1 MPKLCGPIQWQITN
15 SSCSLLLCLVLFRHQ
30 LPKSMMK
37 HSCDI
42 IMKDVSWEVSAN
54 VYWAFLH
61 LCSCWLASWKKKKSH
76 PRATSSL
83 KIICSSWWSHDIAQ
97 MLSGGR
103 NSLITA
109 MKFSENMFFFFLKS
123 LPKTLRGISFYHFC
137 QRNLPWVLLWICH
150 VHYSNSSEFNT
161 AIHVSKGIGRNV
173 FVGVGHNF

>member
-1 MPKLCGPIQWQITN
+1 MWTDTMANNKLFLLTDV
-15 SSCSLLLCLVLFRHQ
+15 LLCLVLFRHQ

-61 LCSCWLASWKKKKSH
+61 LCSCWLASWKKKSH

-83 KIICSSWWSHDIAQ
+83 KTICSSWWSHDIAQ

-109 MKFSENMFFFFLKS
+109 MKFSENMFSFLFKISSQNTKRNFILPLLPTESAMS
-123 LPKTLRGISFYHFC
+123 LSL
-137 QRNLPWVLLWICH
+137 NLPCAL
-150 VHYSNSSEFNT
+150 
-161 AIHVSKGIGRNV
+161 
-173 FVGVGHNF
+173 